1 MNRRISS
8 PAIAVTA
15 WLAVSCSGSGSTSYG
30 SPTVSNSGSGATGG
44 CSGTTPVSLTVKN
57 FSSWCS
63 VSVAGAAASSA
74 ATQTMCVAAGAVD
87 LSATANA
94 TFVLGPTPWHD
105 TAGDTGSGDPGTV
118 TGSGQAAQSATTV
131 TVSGASACVSVCCP
145 GATGT
150 PACPTTSQCP

>member
-1 MNRRISS
+1 MNRQIVFG
-8 PAIAVTA
+8 AIAVIA
-15 WLAVSCSGSGSTSYG
+15 GLAVSCSGSGSTGYG
-30 SPTVSNSGSGATGG
+30 SPTVGSSGGAGG
-44 CSGTTPVSLTVKN
+44 CSGTTPVSLTVEN
-57 FSSWCS
+57 FLSWCS

-94 TFVLGPTPWHD
+94 TFVLGTTPWHD

-131 TVSGASACVSVCCP
+131 SVSGASGCVWVCCP
-145 GATGT
+145 GANGT
-150 PACPTTSQCP
+150 PACPTTNQCP